1 MLGQRLLANV
11 TQGVSGDHAEFVE
24 ACSSRLESAQGRV
37 QQKLN
42 AKPEARVAQ
51 ALKRQEQT
59 YKAGINLLAAQESV
73 LASGQSAW
81 SVEQAR
87 AAWTATSVPRRI
99 ELQGRNPFV
108 QALVVDWANDKLVLE
123 LYPDVVALRTGTPS
137 SELQARQRDRVDQL
151 LVDQLAAVR
160 QETQEE
166 LLPAGDGFAVNMAS
180 LTNSNSVLAL
190 RLDAVA
196 QQELAQTQQR
206 IQKGWQPTSKELERG
221 NLSPLS
227 SWSQWQQSRS
237 GDFGLVFY
245 APVVG
250 GESEGFRKS
259 SLYVVGQ
266 GIGQLIDKAKD
277 YPEAPESRALSNDL
291 EQAVEMMHQ
300 DGWIVY
306 SGAMA
311 GMPSQ
316 YSQDLIFEL
325 PNYTMR
331 CLRRHAKRFK

>member
-1 MLGQRLLANV
+1 MDGYVGA
-11 TQGVSGDHAEFVE
+11 TG
-24 ACSSRLESAQGRV
+24 
-37 QQKLN
+37 
-42 AKPEARVAQ
+42 
-51 ALKRQEQT
+51 AL
-59 YKAGINLLAAQESV
+59 SC
-73 LASGQSAW
+73 
-81 SVEQAR
+81 R
-87 AAWTATSVPRRI
+87 AM
-99 ELQGRNPFV
+99 NPFV

-206 IQKGWQPTSKELERG
+206 IQKGWQPTSKELSG
-221 NLSPLS
+221 NLFPLS
-227 SWSQWQQSRS
+227 SWSQWQQNR

-259 SLYVVGQ
+259 SLYVVGR

-277 YPEAPESRALSNDL
+277 YPEAAESRALSNDL
-291 EQAVEMMHQ
+291 DKLVEMMHK

-311 GMPSQ
+311 GMPTQ
-316 YSQDLIFEL
+316 YSHDLIFEL
-325 PNYTMR
+325 PNYYDV
-331 CLRRHAKRFK
+331 AA